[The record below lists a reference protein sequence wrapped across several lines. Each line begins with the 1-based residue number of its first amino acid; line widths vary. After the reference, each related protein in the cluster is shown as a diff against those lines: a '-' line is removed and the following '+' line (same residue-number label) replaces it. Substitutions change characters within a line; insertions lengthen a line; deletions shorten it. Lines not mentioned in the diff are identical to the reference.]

1 MEQIKNIIF
10 DVGMVLVNWDPH
22 AAFQELGFDE
32 KTEEAVGNATV
43 YSDAWNESDRSL
55 LDAEEQ
61 LAVFVQNAPE
71 YEKEIRQAIYNY
83 KDMAHQY
90 AYTKPWLKELKEK
103 GLRLYYLSNY
113 GEFGVQE
120 TLEALDFREL
130 MDGGIFSYEVKMI
143 KPSRWIFEELLYRY
157 KLNREEAVFF
167 DDSAANAE
175 AACQVGLHGIQFTG
189 YEDAHQKLES
199 LLAR

>member
-1 MEQIKNIIF
+1 MIKNIIF

-43 YSDAWNESDRSL
+43 YSDAWNESDRSV

-90 AYTKPWLKELKEK
+90 DYTKPWLKELKEK

-167 DDSAANAE
+167 DDNAANAE
-175 AACQVGLHGIQFTG
+175 AACQVGIHGIQFTG
-189 YEDAHQKLES
+189 YEDARQKLES

>member
-1 MEQIKNIIF
+1 MIKNIIF

-43 YSDAWNESDRSL
+43 YSDAWNESDRSV

-83 KDMAHQY
+83 KDMAQQY
-90 AYTKPWLKELKEK
+90 DYTKPWLKELKEK

-157 KLNREEAVFF
+157 GINREEAVFF
-167 DDSAANAE
+167 DDNAANAE

-189 YEDAHQKLES
+189 YEDARQKLES

>member
-1 MEQIKNIIF
+1 MITTVIF
-10 DVGMVLVNWDPH
+10 DIGNVL
-22 AAFQELGFDE
+22 AAYDWEDALKRLGYS
-32 KTEEAVGNATV
+32 EETREIIGNAV
-43 YSDAWNESDRSL
+43 FRSADWNEMDRGVLTLEEL
-55 LDAEEQ
+55 LQRFIKRAR
-61 LAVFVQNAPE
+61 NMKKNHSRPSG
-71 YEKEIRQAIYNY
+71 N
-83 KDMAHQY
+83 KDMAHRY

-103 GLRLYYLSNY
+103 GLSLYYLSNY

>member
-1 MEQIKNIIF
+1 MITTVIF
-10 DVGMVLVNWDPH
+10 DIGNVL
-22 AAFQELGFDE
+22 AAYDWEGSLKRLGYSDE
-32 KTEEAVGNATV
+32 TREIIGNAV
-43 YSDAWNESDRSL
+43 FRSADWNEMDRCVLNLEEL
-55 LDAEEQ
+55 LQ
-61 LAVFVQNAPE
+61 RFIKRAPE

-90 AYTKPWLKELKEK
+90 DYTKPWLKELKEK

-167 DDSAANAE
+167 DDNAANAE
-175 AACQVGLHGIQFTG
+175 AACQVGIHGIQFTG
-189 YEDAHQKLES
+189 YEDARQKLES

>member
-1 MEQIKNIIF
+1 MIKNIIF

>member
-1 MEQIKNIIF
+1 MITTVIF
-10 DVGMVLVNWDPH
+10 DIGNVL
-22 AAFQELGFDE
+22 AAYDWEDALKRLGYS
-32 KTEEAVGNATV
+32 EEAREIIGNAV
-43 YSDAWNESDRSL
+43 FRSADWNEMDRGVLTLEEL
-55 LDAEEQ
+55 LQ
-61 LAVFVQNAPE
+61 RFIKRAPE

-90 AYTKPWLKELKEK
+90 DYTKPWLKELKEK

-189 YEDAHQKLES
+189 YEDARQKLES

>member
-1 MEQIKNIIF
+1 MIFMKITLIIF
-10 DVGMVLVNWDPH
+10 II
-22 AAFQELGFDE
+22 
-32 KTEEAVGNATV
+32 
-43 YSDAWNESDRSL
+43 
-55 LDAEEQ
+55 Q
-61 LAVFVQNAPE
+61 L
-71 YEKEIRQAIYNY
+71 KIRKLYMLKMY
-83 KDMAHQY
+83 LKM
-90 AYTKPWLKELKEK
+90 KELKEK

-189 YEDAHQKLES
+189 YEDARQKLES

>member
-1 MEQIKNIIF
+1 MIKNIIF

-43 YSDAWNESDRSL
+43 YSDAWNESDRSV

-90 AYTKPWLKELKEK
+90 DYTKPWLKELKEK

-189 YEDAHQKLES
+189 YEDARQKLES